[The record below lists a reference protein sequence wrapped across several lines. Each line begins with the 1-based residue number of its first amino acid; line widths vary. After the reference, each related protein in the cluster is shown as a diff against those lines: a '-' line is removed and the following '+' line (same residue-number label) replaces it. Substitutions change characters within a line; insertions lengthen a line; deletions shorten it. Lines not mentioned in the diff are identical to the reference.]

1 MTIEEYDS
9 KKRIRDAIECIEK
22 ALHSISETVEENNKF
37 GIVFWNSRWLC
48 ALNICNVMED
58 PVIAEGIKQ
67 LLIERKKELVEEFS
81 R

>member
-9 KKRIRDAIECIEK
+9 KKGLRNTIDEIDK
-22 ALHSISETVEENNKF
+22 ALYAISKLEEADKMCLVLGSTWSTFAMDVYCAISEP
-37 GIVFWNSRWLC
+37 
-48 ALNICNVMED
+48 NITRRF
-58 PVIAEGIKQ
+58 KQ